1 MKKKVFALLLVFIL
15 TLSISATAFGEH
27 YDGAAGWTVTF
38 TSDAK
43 MESNFSSG
51 SVQDAVSTLQP
62 GDDVTLTITLANKHK
77 EDVNWYMKN
86 TIIKSLE
93 DSTTASGGAYTYVL
107 SYSGSDGSTEL
118 YNSDRVGGNLGT
130 KTAPEGLH
138 EVDTALKDYFF
149 LETMPSGGTGK
160 VTLTVTLEGETQGN
174 DYQKTLADLTMQF
187 AAELTPTR
195 TVVRTGDTTSFNAY
209 YIGMGITGLLLLAL
223 AVDGLVQKRKAGR
236 KGV

>member
-1 MKKKVFALLLVFIL
+1 MKKKVFAFLLVFIL
-15 TLSISATAFGEH
+15 TLSISATAFAVH
-27 YDGAAGWTVTF
+27 YDGTAGWTVTF
-38 TSDAK
+38 TGNAK

-51 SVQDAVSTLQP
+51 SVQDAVSVLLP
-62 GDDVTLTITLANKHK
+62 GDDITLTITLVNNYK
-77 EDVNWYMKN
+77 EEVNWYMMN
-86 TIIKSLE
+86 NIIKSLE
-93 DSTTASGGAYTYVL
+93 DSSSASGGAYSYVL
-107 SYSGSDGSTEL
+107 Q
-118 YNSDRVGGNLGT
+118 YNGTDVYKSDRVGGELGS

-138 EVDTALKDYFF
+138 EVDGALKDYFY
-149 LETMPSGGTGK
+149 LDTMAPGGTGK

-174 DYQKTLADLTMQF
+174 SYQKTLADLTMRF

-223 AVDGLVQKRKAGR
+223 AVDGLVQKKKAGR